1 MEEDLCG
8 YMDWIT
14 QAEDMDDLDE
24 HGNPRKKDASIIF
37 EALYFREQHIF
48 SFLIKSS
55 LWCLSF

>member
-24 HGNPRKKDASIIF
+24 HGNPRKKDASIF
-37 EALYFREQHIF
+37 FWGSVF
-48 SFLIKSS
+48 
-55 LWCLSF
+55 

>member
-37 EALYFREQHIF
+37 LRLCILENNTFFHF
-48 SFLIKSS
+48 
-55 LWCLSF
+55 